1 MNIQAR
7 MKALIMRDQ
16 SLRSETTIT
25 TIKESVRQRKKK
37 EEWNRQGQERAR
49 VIWETQTRDAE
60 MIRLRVLYAK

>member
-25 TIKESVRQRKKK
+25 TIKESVRQRKRK

-49 VIWETQTRDAE
+49 VIWEAQTRDAE
-60 MIRLRVLYAK
+60 RIRLRV